1 MTQRSKGRQME
12 RKQSLIGQPGS
23 HINPRHFHPQTP
35 PPTTGT
41 IVVVV
46 WPSLAVVVVA
56 VEALKVVEVAT
67 HSTRALLLPSLAVA
81 QEKYVSQVLEG
92 VAVSWQPGLEKK
104 SGNPE
109 VVCTGQGGRVWGAG
123 PTQPQL
129 GVSVNVSTSSE
140 SDGAVCARVID
151 VTNGAQSVVGVGFGV
166 ARFGTR

>member
-41 IVVVV
+41 IVV

-81 QEKYVSQVLEG
+81 QVKYVSQVLEG
-92 VAVSWQPGLEKK
+92 VAVSWQPGLVKK

-109 VVCTGQGGRVWGAG
+109 VVCTGQAGRVWGAG

-140 SDGAVCARVID
+140 SESDSAVCARVID

-166 ARFGTR
+166 TRFGTR